1 MYVSLFVYV
10 IFFIRNNRLVRKV
23 FMDFKGLREK
33 EVQVKLL
40 YFVILL
46 EWLYYII
53 YKDNSL
59 KFL

>member
-53 YKDNSL
+53 NKDNSL
-59 KFL
+59 KFV

>member
-10 IFFIRNNRLVRKV
+10 IFFIKNNRLVRKV
-23 FMDFKGLREK
+23 FMDFNGLREK
-33 EVQVKLL
+33 EFQVKIL

>member
-10 IFFIRNNRLVRKV
+10 IFLIRNNRLVRKV